1 MLAISEFGNQRTKM
15 ETLNWGLKDLLK
27 TNCYQRVQYQ
37 SRGYPLFIFAFSRTP
52 ALFLSYFPWK
62 KKKHFKLFN
71 CPLRRRHL
79 VQTRSLNSSWT
90 DYYFVR
96 NFAPPQPKKKKK
108 KTFLAHKRQLKNISG
123 KGNHEKKKSNKC
135 FLLSRS
141 YFVTIKKIL
150 HDYFP
155 PKIIYARPKGEKK
168 KKILTRSF
176 ALQQLHPTSNSILS
190 SEKHQNL
197 L

>member
-1 MLAISEFGNQRTKM
+1 M

-62 KKKHFKLFN
+62 KKNFKLFN

-108 KTFLAHKRQLKNISG
+108 KNFLHIKDSSKIYQARGIMG
-123 KGNHEKKKSNKC
+123 KKSNKC

-141 YFVTIKKIL
+141 YFVTIKKNISDPEFCL
-150 HDYFP
+150 TAKP
-155 PKIIYARPKGEKK
+155 PSP
-168 KKILTRSF
+168 
-176 ALQQLHPTSNSILS
+176 HPPWPITTTTSAPQKYI
-190 SEKHQNL
+190 HI
-197 L
+197 